1 MLAELPGAG
10 ERRGSRHDQ
19 AAAQK
24 RATTALTREDSAR
37 SFAYRY
43 HHQGNSA
50 QAGRGEHRCREGVFA
65 RPRAG
70 VRKSAIDRIHP
81 GWYTCSSGERRNSQM
96 KRSKT
101 PTFLLELPL
110 RIDAGQARR
119 LPAHFEAAR
128 CLYNALLGE
137 ALSRLDRMRADPAW
151 QAARAIPKTQKQER
165 AVAFSQLRQQYG
177 FSEYALHD
185 FAKRANCTWIADHI
199 DSVMAQTLA
208 TRAYQ
213 TVNRICLGKA
223 KRVRF
228 KSKGRGL
235 GSVENK
241 WEKSGLRFVLQSPE
255 EGNQGWLVW
264 GKDRLPAIIDWHDP
278 VVRHGLDHRIKYA
291 RLIRR
296 KASSPRAEG
305 VDSQGYRYYVQ
316 LALAGTPYQ
325 KKKNTP
331 GHEVIGLDLGPS
343 TVAIVP
349 REGEAR
355 LVPLC
360 EELRPDARKKRR
372 LERKL
377 DRQRRANNSQNYDE
391 KGRVKKHGKRRLTW
405 KNSKGYLATRRRI
418 AHQERKLAAHRKSL
432 HGRLVHEIIRTGNDI
447 RIEQV
452 SYKGWQKQ
460 FGKSVG
466 LRAPGML
473 IEHLRRTVANTGGIL
488 HEFPTR
494 TTKLSQYCHGCRT
507 YVKKALNQRFHDCA
521 CGIGP
526 IQRDLYS
533 AFLAA
538 YLDPPDYLPSSAQY
552 HAYWEGADLR
562 LRAALEQLQQR
573 AKEGQL
579 LPRSVGIPGA
589 GARLP
594 KSLVSNR
601 QGLVYRRGRLEALEL
616 KQEPPVLEPGER
628 QFRVFMNSRT
638 SAAISSAL
646 VSSAKCPASST

>member
-1 MLAELPGAG
+1 
-10 ERRGSRHDQ
+10 
-19 AAAQK
+19 
-24 RATTALTREDSAR
+24 
-37 SFAYRY
+37 
-43 HHQGNSA
+43 
-50 QAGRGEHRCREGVFA
+50 
-65 RPRAG
+65 
-70 VRKSAIDRIHP
+70 
-81 GWYTCSSGERRNSQM
+81 M

-110 RIDAGQARR
+110 RIDAGQAKR

-128 CLYNALLGE
+128 CLYNTLLGE
-137 ALSRLDRMRADPAW
+137 ALGRLNQMRADPAW

-165 AVAFSQLRQQYG
+165 AAAFSHLRQQYG

-199 DSVMAQTLA
+199 DAMLAQTLA
-208 TRAYQ
+208 SRAYQ
-213 TVNRICLGKA
+213 AVNRVCLGKA
-223 KRVRF
+223 KKVRF

-235 GSVENK
+235 DSVENK
-241 WEKSGLRFVLQSPE
+241 WEKSGLRFLLQPPE

-264 GKDRLPAIIDWHDP
+264 GKDRLPAIIDWNDP
-278 VVRHGLDHRIKYA
+278 VVKHGLDHHIKYA

-296 KASSPRAEG
+296 KASSPNAQG
-305 VDSQGYRYYVQ
+305 ADCQGYRYYLQ

-343 TVAIVP
+343 TLAIVP

-377 DRQRRANNSQNYDE
+377 DRQRRANNPQNYDE
-391 KGRVKKHGKRRLTW
+391 KGRVKKHGKHRLTW
-405 KNSKGYLATRRRI
+405 KNSKGYLATKRRL
-418 AHQERKLAAHRKSL
+418 AHHERKLAAHRKSL
-432 HGRLVHEIIRTGNDI
+432 HGRLVHEIIRVGNDI
-447 RIEQV
+447 RIEKV

-466 LRAPGML
+466 MRAPGMFV
-473 IEHLRRTVANTGGIL
+473 EHLRRTVAKTGGIL

-494 TTKLSQYCHGCRT
+494 STKLSQYCHGCRT
-507 YVKKALNQRFHDCA
+507 YVKKPLAQRFHECA

-526 IQRDLYS
+526 VQRDLYS

-538 YLDPPDYLPSSAQY
+538 YLDQPDFLPSSAQY
-552 HAYWEGADLR
+552 HVYWEGADLR
-562 LRAALEQLQQR
+562 LRAALEVLSQR
-573 AKEGQL
+573 AKEGQI
-579 LPRSVGIPGA
+579 LPRSVGITGA

-594 KSLVSNR
+594 ESLVSNR
-601 QGLVYRRGRLEALEL
+601 QELVYRRGRLEAL
-616 KQEPPVLEPGER
+616 G
-628 QFRVFMNSRT
+628 
-638 SAAISSAL
+638 
-646 VSSAKCPASST
+646 